1 MHLFIVS
8 YCSEVKNV
16 NTQNTPS
23 SQYILS
29 QKQLNMEQNTSD
41 ESSCC
46 SSSNMFTVKV
56 VIAWL
61 IICLPGNIFAL
72 ICIYGAEDNDIPSS
86 HEKLSNFSV
95 FTNFSLSSQQ
105 NYTNFHLNKKIIIR
119 HLNLTAYLE
128 EHDMKIQA
136 VKLNVDLKSV
146 SIFYIYDLL
155 IV

>member
-61 IICLPGNIFAL
+61 IICLPGNIFA
-72 ICIYGAEDNDIPSS
+72 IVCIYGTEGSDITSS
-86 HEKLSNFSV
+86 HQKQ
-95 FTNFSLSSQQ
+95 TNFSDGNFVNFSIRSQQ
-105 NYTNFHLNKKIIIR
+105 NYSNFYWNQKFITR
-119 HLNLTAYLE
+119 HLKTDQE
-128 EHDMKIQA
+128 
-136 VKLNVDLKSV
+136 SV
-146 SIFYIYDLL
+146 SIFHIYD
-155 IV
+155 